1 MERRCMFFVNQI
13 IIKKDSIIN
22 RVRMTLSNFVY
33 QTIVNREMFNYKIGE
48 TLTFSTFFNSE

>member
-1 MERRCMFFVNQI
+1 MFFVNQI